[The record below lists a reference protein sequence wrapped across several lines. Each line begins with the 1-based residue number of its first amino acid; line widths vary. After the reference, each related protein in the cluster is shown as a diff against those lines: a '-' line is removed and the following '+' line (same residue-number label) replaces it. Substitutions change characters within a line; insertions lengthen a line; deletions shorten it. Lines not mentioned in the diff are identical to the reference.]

1 MDASGKKKHRN
12 YVEALTAE
20 TDQNSTSPVES
31 KEKKRKDTVTVV
43 EPSLEV
49 SVIGIAPIVG
59 ISTDISIAPALN
71 VEIPAPQGESSSW
84 SLSSL
89 FYSTP
94 PHTILLE
101 KLKKNNETN
110 KTFDP
115 TNTHNTTEFSKALES
130 GQLAND
136 SDAVCDMIV
145 LAANQFFLTKTLSS
159 SQSKNIQ
166 LGTLA
171 QLQVT
176 HKYLYEE
183 RARKEKETS
192 DSIDNDLKA
201 TVTSLNDIHNKLA
214 LAINQYIDAYDKLI
228 PQKSFLREKSST
240 GLGKIEK
247 LKSAKYH
254 THTLNAGHIC
264 EDGDSDTERE
274 SYDAKYILKKIGKQE
289 PLENLACQIRN
300 NARKFKKMKDY
311 ANKIAVLSLAPA
323 TTETK

>member
-1 MDASGKKKHRN
+1 
-12 YVEALTAE
+12 
-20 TDQNSTSPVES
+20 
-31 KEKKRKDTVTVV
+31 
-43 EPSLEV
+43 
-49 SVIGIAPIVG
+49 
-59 ISTDISIAPALN
+59 
-71 VEIPAPQGESSSW
+71 
-84 SLSSL
+84 
-89 FYSTP
+89 
-94 PHTILLE
+94 
-101 KLKKNNETN
+101 
-110 KTFDP
+110 
-115 TNTHNTTEFSKALES
+115 
-130 GQLAND
+130 
-136 SDAVCDMIV
+136 
-145 LAANQFFLTKTLSS
+145 
-159 SQSKNIQ
+159 
-166 LGTLA
+166 LA